1 VLKELLEQLL
11 KKDLK
16 HLRLRELLLP
26 ELIVQPLQQR
36 LKYLPVVVADMVV
49 MPAITPPAEVAALA
63 HFQYFIEI

>member
-16 HLRLRELLLP
+16 HLRLRELLLL

-36 LKYLPVVVADMVV
+36 LKYLPVVVVDMVV
-49 MPAITPPAEVAALA
+49 MPATTVLVALGALA
-63 HFQYFIEI
+63 HFQYSIEI